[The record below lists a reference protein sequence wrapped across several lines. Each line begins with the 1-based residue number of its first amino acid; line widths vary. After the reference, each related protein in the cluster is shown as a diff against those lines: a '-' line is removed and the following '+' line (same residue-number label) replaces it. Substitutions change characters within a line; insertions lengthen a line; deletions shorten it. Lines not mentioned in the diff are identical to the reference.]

1 MANDML
7 KLGGLWT
14 NKDKD
19 GNTFLTGKLN
29 PGVRILIFKNKYRE
43 AENHPTHIMYL
54 SQVEQQ
60 PAPGYAPGEEPDEF
74 DESQAPRPMQR
85 YDAPEDVPPP
95 PRPMAPRS
103 AAPAPRPP
111 AAPPARTAAPPP
123 TRPAATRPSRQPA
136 PPPDYDDDLSDPFAE
151 E

>member
-1 MANDML
+1 MASDMI

-60 PAPGYAPGEEPDEF
+60 PSDENKQPEEEDEF
-74 DESQAPRPMQR
+74 FGDTEPT
-85 YDAPEDVPPP
+85 

-103 AAPAPRPP
+103 AAPAPRTPAP
-111 AAPPARTAAPPP
+111 APAPARAAAPAP
-123 TRPAATRPSRQPA
+123 TRPAAQRRPS
-136 PPPDYDDDLSDPFAE
+136 PPPADDDLDDPFAE
-151 E
+151 